1 MSILVTGGTKGIGL
15 AIAMRFAKP
24 GTDVFVN
31 YHRDEDAAARAVKEI
46 EARGARAHAL
56 RADVGTPEGARGLLA
71 SVSERVDHLDQLV
84 HCAVRVVPSAALDAD
99 PHEFTAAVNLNGTA
113 LLYLVQ
119 AADAESL
126 FRAGSTVFFLTS
138 RGGRMVLPNYAAVGV
153 AKALAESLVRY
164 LAVELAPRGVRVN
177 AVGPAAVDTEALR
190 QVFGDR
196 TDTVLAEQAAA
207 NPSGRA
213 VTHDDYTGLIE
224 FLAGP
229 EAAMIQGQ
237 VIFVN
242 GGLNVSA

>member
-1 MSILVTGGTKGIGL
+1 M
-15 AIAMRFAKP
+15 
-24 GTDVFVN
+24 
-31 YHRDEDAAARAVKEI
+31 
-46 EARGARAHAL
+46 
-56 RADVGTPEGARGLLA
+56 
-71 SVSERVDHLDQLV
+71 
-84 HCAVRVVPSAALDAD
+84 VPSAALDAD
-99 PHEFTAAVNLNGTA
+99 PHEFTAAVNVNGMA
-113 LLYLVQ
+113 LLYLAQ
-119 AADAESL
+119 AAAPL
-126 FRAGSTVFFLTS
+126 FRAGSTVFFVTS
-138 RGGRMVLPNYAAVGV
+138 RGGRTVLPNYAAVGV

-177 AVGPAAVDTEALR
+177 AIGPAAVDTEALR

-196 TDTVLAEQAAA
+196 TDHVLAEQAAA

-242 GGLNVSA
+242 GGLNLSA

>member
-15 AIAMRFAKP
+15 AIALRFSKP
-24 GTDVFVN
+24 GNDVFVN
-31 YHRDEDAAARAVKEI
+31 YHRDETAATRAVEEI
-46 EARGARAHAL
+46 ESRGARAVAVL
-56 RADVGTPEGARGLLA
+56 ADVGTPEGARSVLA
-71 SVSERVDHLDQLV
+71 SVAERVDHLDQLV
-84 HCAVRVVPSAALDAD
+84 HCAVRVVPAPALEAD

-113 LLYLVQ
+113 LLYLAQ
-119 AADAESL
+119 AAAPL
-126 FRAGSTVFFLTS
+126 FRPGSTVFFVTS

-190 QVFGDR
+190 QVFGKR
-196 TDTVLAEQAAA
+196 TDAILAEQAAA
-207 NPSGRA
+207 NPSGRG
-213 VTHDDYTGLIE
+213 VTHDDYTGLVE

-242 GGLNVSA
+242 GGLNLSA